1 MNNPVIRSAG
11 ILVARIGLGV
21 VFLAHGLQK
30 FQQNGWAGPKTG
42 FEMMDVPLPTV
53 SAFVVTWL
61 EILGGIALI
70 AGVLT
75 PIIGALFFLDMLGAL
90 FVTHIDNGIWVADGG
105 YELVLSLGMGAL
117 LLAVVGAG
125 KFSIDGVLG
134 TKVSWLGADSKRS
147 DDLVGAN
154 R

>member
-1 MNNPVIRSAG
+1 MNNPIVRSAG
-11 ILVARIGLGV
+11 ILVARIGLGII
-21 VFLAHGLQK
+21 FLAHGLQK
-30 FQQNGWAGPKTG
+30 FQQSGWAGPKAG
-42 FEMMDVPLPTV
+42 FEMMDVPLPSV

-70 AGVLT
+70 AGAAT

-90 FVTHIDNGIWVADGG
+90 FVTHIDNGIWVSDGG

-125 KFSIDGVLG
+125 MFSVDAVLG
-134 TKVSWLGADSKRS
+134 TKVSWFGTDRKRS
-147 DDLVGAN
+147 DALVGAD

>member
-1 MNNPVIRSAG
+1 MNNPIVRSAG
-11 ILVARIGLGV
+11 ILVARIGLGII
-21 VFLAHGLQK
+21 FLAHGLQK
-30 FQQNGWAGPKTG
+30 FQQSGWAGPKAG
-42 FEMMDVPLPTV
+42 FEMMDVPLPSV

-70 AGVLT
+70 AGAAT

-90 FVTHIDNGIWVADGG
+90 FVTHIDNGIWVSDGG

-125 KFSIDGVLG
+125 KFSVDAVLG
-134 TKVSWLGADSKRS
+134 TRVSWFSADRKRSDALVGADS
-147 DDLVGAN
+147 
-154 R
+154 

>member
-30 FQQNGWAGPKTG
+30 FQQSGWAGPKAG
-42 FEMMDVPLPTV
+42 FEMMEVPLPTV

-125 KFSIDGVLG
+125 KFSVDGVLG
-134 TKVSWLGADSKRS
+134 TKVSWLGTESKRS
-147 DDLVGAN
+147 DNLVGAN
-154 R
+154 S

>member
-1 MNNPVIRSAG
+1 MNNHIVRSAG
-11 ILVARIGLGV
+11 ILGARIGLGI

-30 FQQNGWAGPKTG
+30 FQQNGWAGPKSG
-42 FEMMDVPLPTV
+42 FEMMDVPVAPV
-53 SAFVVTWL
+53 SAFLVTWL

-75 PIIGALFFLDMLGAL
+75 PIVGALLFLNMLGAL
-90 FVTHIDNGIWVADGG
+90 FITHVDNGIWASDGG

-125 KFSIDGVLG
+125 KFSVDAVLG
-134 TKVSWLGADSKRS
+134 TKVPWLADAGKRS
-147 DDLVGAN
+147 EVRVGAN
-154 R
+154 A